1 MSDGT
6 LATGVCAKNSV
17 LRSRVE
23 SVMHLMTGSVGNA
36 VVMIGSI
43 ALATRALGPEAFG
56 ILAMTLAVG
65 RVCERIV
72 RFESWQPLVRYAA
85 TEEGASD
92 PERMSR
98 LYLFG
103 LILDVVGA
111 LVAAVL
117 SIIVGFALTSLF
129 GFPPE
134 MMPLVAIYAIAIAL
148 NLRGMS
154 SAVMRMAG
162 MFRTMAYIVFFAGFL
177 RLFLAAIFY
186 WAGAGLMTFV
196 WVWTISQVAD
206 ALLYNFIAF
215 RRLSRQGTPSPL
227 RARVG
232 NLLQDY
238 PGFLGFAFTTNAS
251 SALRT
256 ITHEA
261 DTLFVGAL
269 TDSSEAAGF
278 YHLAKRMAKVAMQC
292 GEMIQMVIYP
302 DLARMWVSQKRLEFR
317 KVIAGVQSLLAVVLG
332 GIFVVALFIGE
343 RLISLAF
350 GSAFTP
356 AYPILVA
363 HLVAVFLIMHSA
375 PARSALL
382 AMNRPLFVLL
392 SAGSATVVF
401 LVIAL
406 NTIPTY
412 GAIGAS
418 FAHIGFG
425 FLNAIVLDVSMWRT
439 SRQVGPAGEVEP
451 S

>member
-1 MSDGT
+1 MSEGNT
-6 LATGVCAKNSV
+6 APGPSAKSV
-17 LRSRVE
+17 LRSRIE
-23 SVMHLMTGSVGNA
+23 SVMHLMTGSIGNA

-43 ALATRALGPEAFG
+43 AFATRALGPEAFG
-56 ILAMTLAVG
+56 VLAMTLAVG

-117 SIIVGFALTSLF
+117 SVIVGFILSSFF
-129 GFPPE
+129 GFPEE
-134 MMPLVAIYAIAIAL
+134 MFPLVAIYAIAIAL

-162 MFRTMAYIVFFAGFL
+162 MFRTMAYIIFFAGFL
-177 RLFLAAIFY
+177 RLALAAIFY

-196 WVWTISQVAD
+196 WVWTVSQVID
-206 ALLYNFIAF
+206 ALLYNFVAF
-215 RRLSRQGTPSPL
+215 RQLARQGTPNPV

-232 NLLQDY
+232 NLIQDF

-261 DTLFVGAL
+261 DTLIVGAL

-302 DLARMWVSQKRLEFR
+302 DLARMWVGQKKKQFR
-317 KVIAGVQSLLAVVLG
+317 KTIASVQGLLALILG

-343 RLISLAF
+343 PLVLFAF
-350 GSAFTP
+350 GAAFAP
-356 AYPILVA
+356 AYTILMA

-382 AMNRPLFVLL
+382 AMNRPRFVLI
-392 SAGSATVVF
+392 SAASSTAVF
-401 LVIAL
+401 LGIAFYA
-406 NTIPTY
+406 IPIY

-425 FLNAIVLDVSMWRT
+425 LLNAVVLDISMWRS
-439 SRQVGPAGEVEP
+439 SRDLVVSGAAEP